1 MLFIMIE
8 RVPLGIALNSLGR
21 ILKQQQKLDEAE
33 RVLRHSYDLSVER
46 NDQQGQAI
54 ILNDLGQVI
63 HQQRQKEEFNLA
75 LMYFRKSIEI
85 GIQID
90 DQEHLA
96 KVYTAIGQALLTNRE
111 TEEAI
116 KYLIQGFE
124 IDERL
129 KNIRGLEIVT
139 KKLTQALKRV
149 GRLAEAINYYERAM
163 VVSPKNQYLLELYNQ
178 LSSNTQ
184 KTNVQK
190 VILKSQSK
198 KT

>member
-1 MLFIMIE
+1 
-8 RVPLGIALNSLGR
+8 VN
-21 ILKQQQKLDEAE
+21 KL
-33 RVLRHSYDLSVER
+33 SSFSCLSVF
-46 NDQQGQAI
+46 A
-54 ILNDLGQVI
+54 V
-63 HQQRQKEEFNLA
+63 A

-129 KNIRGLEIVT
+129 NPDFSQV
-139 KKLTQALKRV
+139 
-149 GRLAEAINYYERAM
+149 LAETAQPQTPLDFRLI
-163 VVSPKNQYLLELYNQ
+163 V
-178 LSSNTQ
+178 
-184 KTNVQK
+184 
-190 VILKSQSK
+190 
-198 KT
+198 